1 METINHLETRL
12 ATRFDES
19 DPEQTGNKNTT
30 FADLIIDGKS
40 LYQRLKKYD
49 MVPFLG
55 WGSADNQRLMIDYFL
70 MKQRHEYMYYRYPIL
85 VCPWCGDEECGFI
98 SVKIDREADVVIWKD
113 FKLEP
118 DNKPIDI
125 GPFYFEW
132 ENYISVINGTF
143 GTAGE
148 AL

>member
-1 METINHLETRL
+1 MATINQLHTKPAKRYDE
-12 ATRFDES
+12 FDPAQ
-19 DPEQTGNKNTT
+19 DGNKNTE
-30 FADLIIDGKS
+30 FADLIIDGNS
-40 LYQRLKKYD
+40 LYQKLKKYD
-49 MVPFLG
+49 MVPSLG
-55 WGSADNQRLMIDYFL
+55 WGSADHQRLIIDYFL
-70 MKQRHEYMYYRYPIL
+70 MKQPHEYLYYRYPIL

-118 DNKPIDI
+118 DNKRIPI

-132 ENYISVINGTF
+132 ENYKSVINGTL
-143 GTAGE
+143 GAAGE